1 MSVGASHAAALSAG
15 GDCFMWGVGTYGR
28 LGFGHLRPVPVPTL
42 LIGGLPKDTN
52 TVRELRHEEKGAWDG
67 GGRHLCGARV
77 RACVL
82 RPAC

>member
-1 MSVGASHAAALSAG
+1 VSVGASHAAALSAG

-52 TVRELRHEEKGAWDG
+52 TVRGLVHEG
-67 GGRHLCGARV
+67 GEVEASHFSYMGEVFR
-77 RACVL
+77 
-82 RPAC
+82 